1 MFETGKVAKI
11 EKDKAIVNL
20 SAGEYCDTC
29 PQKIGHPAPEGLAG
43 RQEYRICVFDDGA
56 QPSLR
61 VDNNIGAKIGD
72 RVEVFI
78 PDGMISKLSFA
89 VFVLP
94 IMTFL
99 IGYFFAWFF
108 SRSEIL
114 SAISGTITFVLT
126 FYALF
131 IYEKKLNQIKKETLP
146 YISKILENTNS
157 NNLSSK

>member
-11 EKDKAIVNL
+11 EEDKAVVNL
-20 SAGEYCDTC
+20 SAGEYCDKC
-29 PQKIGHPAPEGLAG
+29 
-43 RQEYRICVFDDGA
+43 RICVFDDGA

-78 PDGMISKLSFA
+78 PDGMISKSSFA

-114 SAISGTITFVLT
+114 SAISGIITFVLT

-131 IYEKKLNQIKKETLP
+131 IYEKKLNQFKKETLP